1 MTKKNI
7 VSVIEAILLK
17 IELEIDNASTQE
29 KAIQFASYYGLFAA
43 CNFAPIY
50 DGGHIEEKFL
60 SHFRSDL
67 PLPRA
72 TPSKECIHVISR
84 SYQAGGHT
92 RLMERLAGMHKNL
105 PDLLIACES
114 NVDYNQKG
122 APPLFNS
129 IFDISKVSS
138 NGRFQAL
145 LSIFSDYRKIILH
158 IHSDDF
164 ITAIAARLVKKNGIT
179 KIYFVNH
186 ADHLFSFGRSAAD
199 CVLEVSAFGEALGRA
214 RCPGLNSS
222 FIGIPLPADWD
233 SIDFQSQSSVR
244 KSILTS
250 GSFWKFKPKLGFS
263 LPAIMRN
270 TLGSCSDIELTV
282 LGVRPFRDYWWWTLK
297 ILYPARVELR
307 RSVSFLEYKTLLNAH
322 SFVLDSFPIIGGTA
336 FPEAII
342 NGKIALGINSPV
354 SGYSPADQ
362 LREVGGQAIKV
373 ALFDESAYKER
384 LRKILKEME
393 LVHGVE
399 YVKERYLSSLAG
411 HRNNNLLTAT
421 FQGDPFFFEKCA
433 SEFGRVSLPSSLRR
447 KSIAEMSLELSI
459 FLTFARYFSFGSLLK
474 AIFNILQLCFAIF
487 KKPMTREEL
496 RV

>member
-1 MTKKNI
+1 MTKKNV
-7 VSVIEAILLK
+7 VSIIEAILSK
-17 IELEIDNASTQE
+17 IELEIDHASTQE
-29 KAIQFASYYGLFAA
+29 NAIEFASYYGLFAV
-43 CNFAPIY
+43 CNFAPLY

-60 SHFRSDL
+60 SRFRNDL
-67 PLPRA
+67 PSPRA

-92 RLMERLAGMHKNL
+92 RLMERLASMHENL
-105 PDLLIACES
+105 PDLLITCES
-114 NVDYNQKG
+114 NVEYNQKG

-129 IFDISKVSS
+129 IFDISTFSS
-138 NGRFQAL
+138 NERFKAL

-164 ITAIAARLVKKNGIT
+164 IAAIAARLVKQNGIT

-233 SIDFQSQSSVR
+233 SIDFQSQSSAR

-250 GSFWKFKPKLGFS
+250 GSFWKFKPKLGLS

-270 TLGSCSDIELTV
+270 TLRSYSDIELTV

-297 ILYPARVELR
+297 LVYPTRVALHK
-307 RSVSFLEYKTLLNAH
+307 SVPFSEYKTLLNTH

-342 NGKIALGINSPV
+342 NGKVAIGINSPV

-362 LREVGGQAIKV
+362 LRGVGDQAIKV
-373 ALFDESAYKER
+373 VVFNESAYREK

-393 LVHGVE
+393 MVHGVE
-399 YVKERYLSSLAG
+399 YVKERYLSSLSG
-411 HRNNNLLTAT
+411 HRNINMLAAN
-421 FQGDPFFFEKCA
+421 FKGDPFFFEKCA
-433 SEFGRVSLPSSLRR
+433 SKFGRVSLPSPLRN
-447 KSIAEMSLELSI
+447 KSISEMSLELSI
-459 FLTFARYFSFGSLLK
+459 FLNFARHFSFTSFIK
-474 AIFNILQLCFAIF
+474 AIFNMLQLCYEIPR
-487 KKPMTREEL
+487 KK
-496 RV
+496 